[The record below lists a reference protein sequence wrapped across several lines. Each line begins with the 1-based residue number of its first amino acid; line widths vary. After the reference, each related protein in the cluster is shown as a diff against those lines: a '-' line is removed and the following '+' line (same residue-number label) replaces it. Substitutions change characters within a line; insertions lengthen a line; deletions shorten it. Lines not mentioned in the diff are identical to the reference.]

1 MILAVGATS
10 SMGRLVVPK
19 LLEKGIQVRAMTRT
33 PEKADELKKLGAEV
47 FKGDLRD
54 AESIKNACKGVRK
67 VLSMSHSFTGKGDS
81 SPKIVD
87 GKGNRDLIDAAKAA
101 GVDHF
106 IFTSVLGP
114 RSDHPMEFFRIKYDT
129 EQYIQNSGLNYTII
143 RASAFMEFWAAMVGQ
158 PIVDSGKTKIFGSGK
173 NPINFVSVEDVAK
186 IALLVLENPQAQ
198 NQIIEVGGPEN
209 LSFKEVVNTF
219 ERVTGKTAKVSHVP
233 LPAIK
238 VLRVIVGA
246 FNPALY
252 RMMTAAI
259 YNDTADLT
267 FDMRDTLQQ
276 FPLELTRLEEVVR
289 KHYVPN

>member
-19 LLEKGIQVRAMTRT
+19 ILEKGVQVRAMTRT
-33 PEKADELKKLGAEV
+33 PEKADKLKKLGAEV
-47 FKGDLRD
+47 YKGDLRD
-54 AESIKNACKGVRK
+54 AESIKNACKGVQK
-67 VLSMSHSFTGKGDS
+67 VIAMSHSFTGKGDS

-87 GKGNRDLIDAAKAA
+87 GKGNRDLIDTAKAE
-101 GVDHF
+101 GVSHF

-129 EQYIQNSGLNYTII
+129 EQYLQNSGLNYTII

-158 PIVDSGKTKIFGSGK
+158 PIVDSGKTKIFGSGN
-173 NPINFVSVEDVAK
+173 NPINLVSVEDVAK
-186 IALLVLENPQAQ
+186 IALIALENSHSP
-198 NQIIEVGGPEN
+198 NRIIEIGGPEN
-209 LSFKEVVNTF
+209 LSFKEVVKTF
-219 ERVTGKTAKVSHVP
+219 ERVTGQTAKVSHVP

-238 VLRVIVGA
+238 VMRVIVGI
-246 FNPALY
+246 FNPALR

-267 FDMRDTLQQ
+267 FDMKDTLQQ

-289 KHYVPN
+289 KQYVSN